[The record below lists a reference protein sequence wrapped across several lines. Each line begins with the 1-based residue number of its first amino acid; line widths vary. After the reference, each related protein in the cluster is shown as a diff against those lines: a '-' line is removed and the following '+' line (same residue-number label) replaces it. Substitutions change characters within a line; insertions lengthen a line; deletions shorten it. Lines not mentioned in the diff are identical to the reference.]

1 MAKTAMTCNSAEP
14 SSIFPTFILAS
25 AAAACGDDVVIFF
38 TVGGAPAMVK
48 GELEKMNDSK
58 GKGLPDLMELYEGFC
73 VLGGKI
79 IVCELI
85 LGAKDLKAEDLRE
98 GVEITGATSFL
109 GEISDAQITFSF

>member
-1 MAKTAMTCNSAEP
+1 MAKTAITCNSAGP
-14 SSIFPTFILAS
+14 SSIFPTFILGS
-25 AAAACGDDVVIFF
+25 AAAACGDDVVMFF

-48 GELEKMNDSK
+48 GELEKMNG

-79 IVCELI
+79 MVCELCV
-85 LGAKDLKAEDLRE
+85 GAKDIKPEDLRE
-98 GVEITGATSFL
+98 EVEVTGATSFL